1 MNDKFEVAALALGT
15 VSVVFGAISFFV
27 FWWFSIIGL
36 VCGLIGVIM
45 MWSYD
50 KGRASFLLPLTGSIL
65 SLVSL
70 VLSLILLF

>member
-1 MNDKFEVAALALGT
+1 MNDRFEVAALALGII
-15 VSVVFGAISFFV
+15 SIVFGAVSFFV
-27 FWWFSIIGL
+27 FWWFSIIGVL
-36 VCGLIGVIM
+36 CGLIGVVM

>member
-15 VSVVFGAISFFV
+15 ISVVFGAISFFV

-36 VCGLIGVIM
+36 LCGLIGVIM

-50 KGRASFLLPLTGSIL
+50 KGRVSFLLPLTGSIL

-70 VLSLILLF
+70 VLSIILLF